1 MSPTSLGSTLKY
13 KGFSRKLREMCQIP
27 VHLQSIILGVL
38 LSDGWLYK
46 NKSGKTLLALKQT
59 NFEYL
64 WLVYTKLSHYCRS
77 LPSITKTNVKGKN
90 FTSVMFATRV
100 YPCFTEWYHLFYQE
114 GKKVVPLDLYNMLT
128 YEALA
133 HWIMGDGTKVYKG
146 LTLQTQ
152 SFTVKECVFIIS
164 ILIHKFNLKCSLHMQ
179 KNQPT
184 IYISSKSMEKLRPLI
199 LPYICSTMRYKIGV
213 DSQ

>member
-1 MSPTSLGSTLKY
+1 
-13 KGFSRKLREMCQIP
+13 
-27 VHLQSIILGVL
+27 
-38 LSDGWLYK
+38 
-46 NKSGKTLLALKQT
+46 
-59 NFEYL
+59 
-64 WLVYTKLSHYCRS
+64 
-77 LPSITKTNVKGKN
+77 
-90 FTSVMFATRV
+90 MFATRV

-179 KNQPT
+179 RNLPT

-199 LPYICSTMRYKIGV
+199 LPYICSSMRYKIGV
-213 DSQ
+213 ESQKI